1 MFMQVDIQK
10 HWMFLTMRMPI
21 FEGQKLLNWI
31 STSLG
36 DHPEGLD
43 EDILHAEW
51 WRLTHSSSFLLQL
64 FPLWLSTWMIVSAC
78 MPMQFCL
85 EVSLSEF
92 NGNYSLPSVYSR
104 VTQTPRGEFPISA
117 VSLWKPDVL
126 GFLFVFSFLDICR
139 TGCRQVK
146 KCSFLPPSF
155 LLGSSTILGTGIRDR
170 DKGQC

>member
-1 MFMQVDIQK
+1 MFMQVDIRR

-117 VSLWKPDVL
+117 VSLWKPEVL
-126 GFLFVFSFLDICR
+126 GFLFVCFFLFR
-139 TGCRQVK
+139 HLQNWLQASEKVL
-146 KCSFLPPSF
+146 FPPSLF
-155 LLGSSTILGTGIRDR
+155 PPWQQHNSGDR
-170 DKGQC
+170 DKGQG